1 MKDANFIILTDSI
14 SNEPEGETA
23 KFYVLKKVKN
33 MRLIKNV
40 EAILLLTFFIS
51 RDILLDYLFKN
62 SKQTIYYRHKTNN
75 ISFKII
81 NIVYCKTRW
90 EITPVFVCDI

>member
-1 MKDANFIILTDSI
+1 MKDANFIVSTDSVG
-14 SNEPEGETA
+14 NEPEGETA

-33 MRLIKNV
+33 MRLIKTLI
-40 EAILLLTFFIS
+40 AILLLTFFIS

-62 SKQTIYYRHKTNN
+62 SKQTIHYRHKTSN

-90 EITPVFVCDI
+90 ESTPVFVCDI

>member
-1 MKDANFIILTDSI
+1 MKDANFIVLTDSVG
-14 SNEPEGETA
+14 NEPEGETA

-33 MRLIKNV
+33 MRLIKN
-40 EAILLLTFFIS
+40 IDSNLLLTFFIS
-51 RDILLDYLFKN
+51 RDILPDYLFKN
-62 SKQTIYYRHKTNN
+62 SKQTIHYRSKTNN

-81 NIVYCKTRW
+81 NIGYSKTRW

>member
-1 MKDANFIILTDSI
+1 MQ
-14 SNEPEGETA
+14 
-23 KFYVLKKVKN
+23 
-33 MRLIKNV
+33 
-40 EAILLLTFFIS
+40 EAVVNKINCI
-51 RDILLDYLFKN
+51 DILLDYLFKN

>member
-1 MKDANFIILTDSI
+1 MKDANFIVLTNSVG
-14 SNEPEGETA
+14 NEPEGETA

-40 EAILLLTFFIS
+40 DSNLLLTFFIS

-62 SKQTIYYRHKTNN
+62 SKQTIHYRPKTNK

-90 EITPVFVCDI
+90 VITPVFVCDI

>member
-1 MKDANFIILTDSI
+1 VKDANFIILTDSI

-62 SKQTIYYRHKTNN
+62 SKQSIHYRHKTNN
-75 ISFKII
+75 ISLKII

-90 EITPVFVCDI
+90 ESTPVFVCDI

>member
-1 MKDANFIILTDSI
+1 MKDANFIVLTDSVG
-14 SNEPEGETA
+14 NEPENETV

-40 EAILLLTFFIS
+40 DSNFATHVFIS
-51 RDILLDYLFKN
+51 RDTLLDYLFKN
-62 SKQTIYYRHKTNN
+62 SKQAIHYRPKTNK

-81 NIVYCKTRW
+81 NIAYCKTRW
-90 EITPVFVCDI
+90 VITPVFVCDI